1 GNTSKGFSYLDR
13 QMGGSGT
20 SASSSTTP
28 DGVAR
33 SKVWRSFPNNFIFSG
48 YFTGSSANARGND
61 GSYWSS
67 TAYSNSYSYTLRL
80 DGTYLYPGN
89 NTYDKYYGYSVRCV
103 VDN

>member
-48 YFTGSSANARGND
+48 DFYGSSANGRGYN

-67 TAYSNSYSYTLRL
+67 TANNYTNSYHL
-80 DGTYLYPGN
+80 YLYGTSLSPGN
-89 NTYDKYYGYSVRCV
+89 STYNKYCGYSVRCV